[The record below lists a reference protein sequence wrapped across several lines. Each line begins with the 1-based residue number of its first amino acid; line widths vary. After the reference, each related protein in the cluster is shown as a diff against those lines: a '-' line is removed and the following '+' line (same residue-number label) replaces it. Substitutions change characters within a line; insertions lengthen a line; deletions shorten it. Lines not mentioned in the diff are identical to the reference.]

1 MTADNNTFGW
11 TLDRTAPFTKIE
23 QLTGFREMRFDKHH
37 HLGLGDIR
45 LTIAQ
50 QDEIEGRIANLE
62 RENAEMREFIGDLL
76 GRATKRRF
84 YNALEGKLIW
94 GVHLT
99 AGITKKYPWLER
111 YLENPPA
118 NR

>member
-1 MTADNNTFGW
+1 MMTADNNTFGW
-11 TLDRTAPFTKIE
+11 TLDRIVPFTKIE

-76 GRATKRRF
+76 NCMHVHYGVFVVQPVKVVRLF
-84 YNALEGKLIW
+84 LE
-94 GVHLT
+94 
-99 AGITKKYPWLER
+99 YPWLEA

-118 NR
+118 NS